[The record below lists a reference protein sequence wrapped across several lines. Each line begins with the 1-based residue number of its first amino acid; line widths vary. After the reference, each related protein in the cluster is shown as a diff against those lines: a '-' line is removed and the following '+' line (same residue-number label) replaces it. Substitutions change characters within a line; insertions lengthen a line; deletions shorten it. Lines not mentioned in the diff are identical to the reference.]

1 MKAVI
6 LAGGYG
12 SRLSEATQSIP
23 KPMVEIG
30 GKPILWHIMKTYS
43 HFGIKEFIICCGYK
57 QYVIKEY
64 FANYFRHNCDMTVDL
79 SNNSV
84 QVLDN
89 HSEDWKVTMIDTG
102 LETMT
107 GGRIKRIQKYT
118 DNDTFLLTYGD
129 GVADINIKETINFH
143 RLKNQLVTVTSYQ
156 PQGKFGTLSIDN
168 NDNVISFREKHK
180 EDGGWINAGYFVCE
194 PALFDYIKKGDE
206 TVFEDEPLRK
216 LAEDRQINTYK
227 HEGFWKPMDT
237 LKDNMDL
244 NRMWDNGN
252 APWKIW

>member
-12 SRLSEATQSIP
+12 SRLSEATHSIP

-30 GKPILWHIMKTYS
+30 GKPVLWHIMKIYS
-43 HFGIKEFIICCGYK
+43 HYGIKEFIICCGYK

-79 SNNSV
+79 SNNSI
-84 QVLDN
+84 QILDN

-107 GGRIKRIQKYT
+107 GGRIKRIQKYIG
-118 DNDTFLLTYGD
+118 DETFLLTYGD
-129 GVADINIKETINFH
+129 GVSDINISETIDFH
-143 RLKNQLVTVTSYQ
+143 NKMKQVVTVTSYQ

-168 NDNVISFREKHK
+168 NNNVISFREKSK

-194 PALFDYIKKGDE
+194 PDLFDYIENRDDAI
-206 TVFEDEPLRK
+206 FENEPLRK
-216 LAEDRQINTYK
+216 VAEAGQMNTYK
-227 HEGFWKPMDT
+227 HKGFWMPMDT
-237 LKDNMDL
+237 LKDNTDL
-244 NRMWDNGN
+244 NKMWENGD
-252 APWKIW
+252 APWKVW

>member
-43 HFGIKEFIICCGYK
+43 HYGIKEFIICCGYK

-64 FANYFRHNCDMTVDL
+64 FANYFHHNCDMTVDL
-79 SNNSV
+79 SINSIQILNNHCE
-84 QVLDN
+84 N
-89 HSEDWKVTMIDTG
+89 WKVTMIDTG
-102 LETMT
+102 LDTMT
-107 GGRIKRIQKYT
+107 GGRIKRVQKYVG
-118 DNDTFLLTYGD
+118 NETFLLTYGD
-129 GVADINIKETINFH
+129 GIGDINIDNTISFH
-143 RLKNQLVTVTSYQ
+143 KKKKQIITVTSYQ
-156 PQGKFGTLSIDN
+156 PQGKFGTLSIDKEN
-168 NDNVISFREKHK
+168 NVLSFKEKLK

-194 PALFDYIKKGDE
+194 PTLFDYITNGDA
-206 TVFEDEPLRK
+206 TVLEDEPLRK
-216 LAEDRQINTYK
+216 LAEDGQMNTYK
-227 HEGFWKPMDT
+227 HTGFWQPMDT

-244 NRMWDNGN
+244 NRMWDSGN
-252 APWKIW
+252 ALWKVW